1 MTTTSYIVDN
11 SVFNEIFD
19 VANDG
24 LNDFRVREGVS
35 FENTP
40 SGKRMLKYKQENVWP
55 SLQNTVVLIRLSEMY
70 YILAE
75 CAETPEEASNYLN
88 SVREVRGIDPV
99 SCTSQT
105 VQSEIE
111 KEYRKEF
118 YGEGQVF
125 FYYKRL
131 GRPTFVNCP
140 LQNLTESN
148 YMFSWPENEILFGY
162 TN

>member
-75 CAETPEEASNYLN
+75 CAET
-88 SVREVRGIDPV
+88 RR
-99 SCTSQT
+99 
-105 VQSEIE
+105 
-111 KEYRKEF
+111 
-118 YGEGQVF
+118 
-125 FYYKRL
+125 RL
-131 GRPTFVNCP
+131 
-140 LQNLTESN
+140 L
-148 YMFSWPENEILFGY
+148 II
-162 TN
+162 